1 MLLDYKRAIEKDFF
15 LSEDVVGIAK
25 SLLGKILLLKSP
37 FEWRAGII
45 AETEAYEGITDRA
58 SHAYDNRRTKRTS
71 VMYQEGGCCYVYLCY
86 GIHQLF
92 NVVTGPVGQPHAV
105 LIRGV
110 KPVCIQ
116 DLSTGKTSA
125 SFDEEI
131 ANGPGKMSKWMG
143 ISLEQN
149 GQIIN
154 KNQVWILYSD
164 YDEQIEIIQTERVGV
179 TYAGEDALLPY
190 RFYLSDYLPAA
201 ANKKT
206 P

>member
-1 MLLDYKRAIEKDFF
+1 MLLDHKKAIEKDFF
-15 LSEDVVGIAK
+15 LAEDVVGIAK

-37 FEWRAGII
+37 SEWRAGII
-45 AETEAYEGITDRA
+45 AETEAYEGMTDRA
-58 SHAYDNRRTKRTS
+58 SHAYSNRKTKRTS

-110 KPVCIQ
+110 KPLFIQ
-116 DLSTGKTSA
+116 HLSTGKSMDD
-125 SFDEEI
+125 FDETI

-154 KNQVWILYSD
+154 KKQVWILYPEQ
-164 YDEQIEIIQTERVGV
+164 DEQFKIVRTNRIGV
-179 TYAGEDALLPY
+179 AYAGEDAFLPY
-190 RFYLSDYLPAA
+190 RFYRSDYVWAA
-201 ANKKT
+201 HKKT